1 VPPERA
7 VRHCAQERLICKRA
21 VRAADAR
28 IVHAV
33 CSPPWLPS
41 QHHRH
46 GFLCT
51 LNAREVVF
59 PCKAGPDCSA
69 PERRSDSDVC
79 QRGELPRLM
88 EQVRGVNMKRIIDL
102 CVSSVMFSSA
112 PLWLS
117 GAFFIWADYVGL

>member
-1 VPPERA
+1 MKSTINFTFSVTVIPAITPA
-7 VRHCAQERLICKRA
+7 T
-21 VRAADAR
+21 
-28 IVHAV
+28 IV
-33 CSPPWLPS
+33 S
-41 QHHRH
+41 QR
-46 GFLCT
+46 G
-51 LNAREVVF
+51 AI
-59 PCKAGPDCSA
+59 
-69 PERRSDSDVC
+69 